1 MRTLNRNRQLVYY
14 ATFVSKSEV
23 KDEYGNHTGAWQITY
38 SSPIKAMWNVSYVK
52 SDAEVEMFG
61 ISAMSTIRIVAPKDG
76 FSLDEASILWY
87 GKEPVT
93 PYDATKPLHNYAL
106 AGIRPSLNNVVFYAK
121 KVDVS

>member
-1 MRTLNRNRQLVYY
+1 MRTLNRNRQLIYY

-23 KDEYGNHTGAWQITY
+23 KDEYGNPTGAWQITY
-38 SSPIKAMWNVSYVK
+38 SSPITAMWNVSYVK

>member
-1 MRTLNRNRQLVYY
+1 MRTLNRNRQLIYY

-23 KDEYGNHTGAWQITY
+23 KDEYGNPTGAWQITY

-61 ISAMSTIRIVAPKDG
+61 ISAMSTLRIVAPKDG
-76 FSLDEASILWY
+76 FPLDEASILWY